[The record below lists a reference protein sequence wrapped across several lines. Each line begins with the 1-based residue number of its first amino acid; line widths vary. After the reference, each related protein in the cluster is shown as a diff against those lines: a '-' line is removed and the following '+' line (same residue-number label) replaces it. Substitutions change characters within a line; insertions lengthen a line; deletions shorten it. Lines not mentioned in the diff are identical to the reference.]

1 MIQTNHLSSV
11 GVGTYRMHVEDSVH
25 YDALVTAVE
34 QGYNLIDTATNYA
47 GGKSEQLIGKFLQH
61 HPQYSKQL
69 FIVSKVGYVP
79 SQVQRTQTFA
89 DFWSNSVEEKAL
101 IEEDFEYSL
110 DPNFIRYQ
118 LDKSLKNVH
127 RDYIDVYLLHNPE
140 RYLQSQNLSSPTQ
153 VYESIAT
160 AFRCLEEQVQAGKI
174 RYYGLSSNC
183 MFQPNEARSL
193 DLAKILEIAT
203 SIAVDHH
210 FKFIQFPF
218 NFKET
223 KALEPNYGSLSL
235 LELAKKNGL
244 ITIGNRPLNMNEQG
258 YEFRLVTHEAAVT
271 QLNAKQAEEDWKTF
285 YQKVDEQIQHLTN
298 GENQASDF
306 DPMLTLEQHYKDF
319 QSKGAVDHFF
329 ETNLLPFIETVFE
342 ENNPSVELLLK
353 SVWEHTVLFALKKQ
367 TEKTQTFL
375 ANLEEEG
382 VELKE
387 NSVTTACHAYLD
399 DTLLDHVLVG
409 LRRPAYVLDLNGKF
423 TSKVLV

>member
-1 MIQTNHLSSV
+1 MIHLNHLSSV
-11 GVGTYRMHVEDSVH
+11 GIGTYRMHADDDVH
-25 YDALVTAVE
+25 YDALVTAVKE
-34 QGYNLIDTATNYA
+34 GYNLIDTATNYS

-79 SQVQRTQTFA
+79 SQGQRTEAFA
-89 DFWSNSVEEKAL
+89 DFWANSVEEKAF

-118 LDKSLKNVH
+118 LDKSLNNVH

-153 VYESIAT
+153 VYEAIAA
-160 AFRCLEEQVQAGKI
+160 AFQCLEEQVKAGKI

-183 MFQPNEARSL
+183 MFQPNKAQSL
-193 DLAKILEIAT
+193 DLAKILDIAVSIAT
-203 SIAVDHH
+203 DHH

-223 KALEPNYGSLSL
+223 KALELNYGNLSM

-244 ITIGNRPLNMNEQG
+244 ITIGNRPLNMNEEG
-258 YEFRLVTHEAAVT
+258 YEFRLVTHEATVA
-271 QLNAKQAEEDWKTF
+271 QLDTKQAEEDWNAF
-285 YQKVDEQIQHLTN
+285 YQSVDEQIQVVTN
-298 GENQASDF
+298 GESKASDF

-319 QSKGAVDHFF
+319 RSKGAVDHFF
-329 ETNLLPFIETVFE
+329 ATYLQPFIATVFE
-342 ENNPSVELLLK
+342 ENIQQIELLLNK
-353 SVWEHTVLFALKKQ
+353 VWEHTVLFALKKQ
-367 TEKTQTFL
+367 TEKTQSFL

-387 NSVTTACHAYLD
+387 NSVITACHAYLD

-423 TSKVLV
+423 TSKVLA